1 MVPFHPETW
10 EAENNRLFCVLDQR
24 RSWLMT
30 LNDFFLLSLNLFL
43 NHTCLE
49 FPARKTSWAQ
59 GSTTES
65 LSEPT
70 GYTRSLRGPPRT
82 VRLKRNLMCTWF
94 SRDLQNSPSITSST
108 KQSKPLILSY
118 LPCSDASKSKNDRDP
133 KTTEITHLG
142 IYDIYNMKYIFLW
155 NIISAHSHYQMDIEF
170 AEHLRKRVET
180 PCMGVHPNNRIQ
192 LGQKG
197 CGDTRVELNTPLC
210 LSSAHKYKGIPCSF
224 I

>member
-1 MVPFHPETW
+1 
-10 EAENNRLFCVLDQR
+10 
-24 RSWLMT
+24 MT

-82 VRLKRNLMCTWF
+82 VRFNRNLMCTWF

-142 IYDIYNMKYIFLW
+142 IYDIYIMKYIFLW
-155 NIISAHSHYQMDIEF
+155 IIISAHSHYQMDIEF

-197 CGDTRVELNTPLC
+197 CGIKHTPVFVLSPQVQGDTLQFHLINSSFNMIQLC
-210 LSSAHKYKGIPCSF
+210 TLQTDTSKLCCR
-224 I
+224 